1 MKRVRVEVPFI
12 DKVTKEPYAANAEIT
27 LTEERIA
34 EIRAVNVN
42 MVTVLGDAEPAEP
55 KKPRARKPKAE

>member
-1 MKRVRVEVPFI
+1 MKRVRVEIPFI
-12 DKVTKEPYAANAEIT
+12 DRVTGEAYEANAEIT

-34 EIRAVNVN
+34 EIRTVNVN
-42 MVTVLGDAEPAEP
+42 MLSVLGDAEPAEP